1 MFHLIRFLAYNSVG
15 FVKTIEDSNIV
26 VEFHDIDTH
35 HSEFYNN
42 TGNKSNE
49 KTYRDIKIFIFFILT
64 FDPAMKKFYSSH

>member
-1 MFHLIRFLAYNSVG
+1 MFYLIRFLAYNSVG

-42 TGNKSNE
+42 TGNKSNK
-49 KTYRDIKIFIFFILT
+49 KT
-64 FDPAMKKFYSSH
+64 A